1 MKQMLKKFFS
11 LAALLSTVS
20 AYSVI
25 PYYSIRNQ
33 GQDVARDL
41 AGMTQHENLFDMD
54 KIYGT
59 FAVTT
64 EYSQTFRP
72 NRIAEALFGP
82 AVCNS
87 SCDGATIAVSGS
99 RVANRGAN
107 DWLADYFYLPT
118 DFQST
123 LKFSPRI
130 RNVVVDLDFYLGLD
144 EWACGL
150 YMRINAPIVWSQWNL
165 NFCESVVS
173 TGSLNYAPGYFNT
186 YDVAPTTAVPS
197 GVGIARSNLLTSASA
212 FFSGSTITDTPA
224 TTTQVVTYDPLCYG
238 KITGCARHK
247 TALADLAVTLG
258 YNFLNDEDYHL
269 GVGIRMLA
277 PTGTKPHA
285 KYLFEPIVG
294 NGHHWELGAEVSGH
308 AMLWRSCDEESNLG
322 FFVDANITHLFKAKQ
337 TRTADLN
344 GLPLSRYML
353 AERLTTNS
361 GTSLGGIAGA
371 TGTAAATAATAPT
384 APVSVFA
391 GEFAP
396 VANLTTRDVKVSV
409 GVQGDVAAQFTY
421 TRCGFAMDLGY
432 NFWGRSKEK
441 VSCSSNCSTGCSS
454 SSNCATSCSSSV
466 ACTTTPFAPNTWALK
481 GDAQV
486 YSFNRTTG
494 LAVPLSATESL
505 ATINAGTN
513 VAQEGVPAS
522 NPGQL
527 AIDKRNPNVDAPQ
540 FAYNGTTI
548 GATVLDASF
557 NNGTPAADAINTSI
571 QPVFISQAAVTGV
584 TNSGF
589 NYATNRGISNKIY
602 TNLSYNWVDC
612 EDWVPYV
619 GVGGF
624 GEFGNGGKCGSSCS
638 SSSAACSTTNSC
650 SSSCSTGC
658 SSTSEKAAISQWGVW
673 AKLGVSFN

>member
-33 GQDVARDL
+33 GQDAARDL
-41 AGMTQHENLFDMD
+41 AGMTQHINLFDMD

-59 FAVTT
+59 FAVTG
-64 EYSQTFRP
+64 EYAQTFKP
-72 NRIAEALFGP
+72 SRIAESLFGE

-87 SCDGATIAVSGS
+87 NCDGATINVSGS

-130 RNVVVDLDFYLGLD
+130 RNAVVDLDFYLGLD

-150 YMRINAPIVWSQWNL
+150 FLRINAPIVWTSWNL
-165 NFCESVVS
+165 NFCETVVAS
-173 TGSLNYAPGYFNT
+173 GTQAYDPGYMNGF
-186 YDVAPTTAVPS
+186 DVAPAAS
-197 GVGIARSNLLTSASA
+197 NGLFGVGIARSNLLANAAA
-212 FFSGSTITDTPA
+212 FFNGGNITDVSVTP
-224 TTTQVVTYDPLCYG
+224 TTAVVFDPLCYARFD
-238 KITGCARHK
+238 GCSHNK

-258 YNFLNDEDYHL
+258 YNFINDEDYHL

-277 PTGTKPHA
+277 PTGTRPNGKR
-285 KYLFEPIVG
+285 LFEPIVG
-294 NGHHWELGAEVSGH
+294 NGKHWELGADVSGH

-337 TRTADLN
+337 TRTADLA
-344 GLPLSRYML
+344 GKPLSRYML
-353 AERLTTNS
+353 AERLATNS
-361 GTSLGGIAGA
+361 GTTLGGA
-371 TGTAAATAATAPT
+371 TTAAAVAPAGVV
-384 APVSVFA
+384 APSAIFA
-391 GEFAP
+391 GEFSP

-421 TRCGFAMDLGY
+421 TRCGFAWDLGY
-432 NFWGRSKEK
+432 NFWGRSCEK
-441 VSCSSNCSTGCSS
+441 VSCGCDSACSS

-466 ACTTTPFAPNTWALK
+466 ACTTTPFAASTWALK
-481 GDAQV
+481 GDAYV
-486 YSFNRTTG
+486 YGMNRTTG
-494 LAVPLSATESL
+494 AAVALSATESA
-505 ATINAGTN
+505 ATINAGRN
-513 VAQEGVPAS
+513 FAAAGVTDAATIAVDRR
-522 NPGQL
+522 NPG
-527 AIDKRNPNVDAPQ
+527 IDNPQ
-540 FAYNGTTI
+540 FAYNGTTA
-548 GATVLDASF
+548 GVSTVLDATF
-557 NNGTPAADAINTSI
+557 NTGSAIVDATRTSI
-571 QPVFISQAAVTGV
+571 DPVFIDAA
-584 TNSGF
+584 SF
-589 NYATNRGISNKIY
+589 NFAANRGISNKIY

-624 GEFGNGGKCGSSCS
+624 GEFGNGGKCNSGCS
-638 SSSAACSTTNSC
+638 SSSSACPTTNTC
-650 SSSCSTGC
+650 SSSSGC
-658 SSTSEKAAISQWGVW
+658 QSSCESAAISQWGVW

>member
-20 AYSVI
+20 AYSVVGL
-25 PYYSIRNQ
+25 YSIRNQ

-59 FAVTT
+59 FAVTA
-64 EYSQTFRP
+64 EYTQTFRP
-72 NRIAEALFGP
+72 SHIAESLFGP

-87 SCDGATIAVSGS
+87 NCNGATINVSGS

-118 DFQST
+118 DYQST

-130 RNVVVDLDFYLGLD
+130 RNAVVDLDFYLGLD

-165 NFCESVVS
+165 NFCETIVS
-173 TGSLNYAPGYFNT
+173 SGTLAADPGYYNGF
-186 YDVAPTTAVPS
+186 DVAPAAS
-197 GVGIARSNLLTSASA
+197 NGLFGVGIARSGLLASA
-212 FFSGSTITDTPA
+212 AKFFSGSTITDVSVTP
-224 TTTQVVTYDPLCYG
+224 TTAVKFDPLCYA
-238 KITGCARHK
+238 KIDGCAHSK

-277 PTGTKPHA
+277 PTGTRPNGKR
-285 KYLFEPIVG
+285 LFEPIVG
-294 NGHHWELGAEVSGH
+294 NGKHWELGAEVSGH

-337 TRTADLN
+337 RRTADLA
-344 GLPLSRYML
+344 GKPLSRYML
-353 AERLTTNS
+353 AERLAANS
-361 GTSLGGIAGA
+361 GITLGGVAA
-371 TGTAAATAATAPT
+371 PAAATAATAPV
-384 APVSVFA
+384 APSALFA

-421 TRCGFAMDLGY
+421 TRCGFAWDLGY
-432 NFWGRSKEK
+432 NFWGRGCEK
-441 VSCSSNCSTGCSS
+441 VSCGCASTCSS
-454 SSNCATSCSSSV
+454 SSNCATSCSSSA
-466 ACTTTPFAPNTWALK
+466 ACTTTAFAANTWALK
-481 GDAQV
+481 GDAYV
-486 YSFNRTTG
+486 YGMNRTTG
-494 LAVPLSATESL
+494 AAVPLSATESA
-505 ATINAGTN
+505 ATINSGTN
-513 VAQEGVPAS
+513 FLTANGTSAATIAAERR
-522 NPGQL
+522 NPG
-527 AIDKRNPNVDAPQ
+527 IDNALV
-540 FAYNGTTI
+540 AYNGTAI
-548 GATVLDASF
+548 GAVVLDATF
-557 NNGTPAADAINTSI
+557 NTGSATVDATNTSI
-571 QPVFISQAAVTGV
+571 QPVFIDQA
-584 TNSGF
+584 NF

-624 GEFGNGGKCGSSCS
+624 GEFGNGGKCNSACS
-638 SSSAACSTTNSC
+638 SSSAVCSTTNSC
-650 SSSCSTGC
+650 SSNSNCASSC
-658 SSTSEKAAISQWGVW
+658 EKAAISQWGVW